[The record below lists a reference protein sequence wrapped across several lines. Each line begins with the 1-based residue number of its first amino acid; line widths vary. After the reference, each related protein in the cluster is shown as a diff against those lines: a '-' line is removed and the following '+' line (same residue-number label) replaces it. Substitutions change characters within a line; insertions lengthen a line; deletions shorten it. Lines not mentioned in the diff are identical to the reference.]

1 MNILRDFLEHMVD
14 YAGLFPPA
22 RLDMKTAF
30 HNYDAYRDSLESW
43 MLGRFIVP
51 FSRLAEMEEEAG
63 DRIGAASEQN
73 PFRYSLIA
81 GPRPDAAALG
91 LAAFNGK
98 YRLSGNGAGAVVEA
112 VECKADTIEEIRS
125 LAGLFPEDVAV
136 FVEIPWGKE
145 AGGLIG
151 ALAEANLNAKVRTG
165 GIVPDLYPPAA
176 GLLNFIWACHLS
188 GVPFKATAGLHHPV
202 RSRHP
207 ITYEPGAPQEM
218 MFGFLNVFL
227 AAAFIRE
234 GMDRGEAGRLLEETD
249 PSAFEFDEEG
259 GGWRGNRLNGAR
271 LLEARKFAVS
281 FGSCSFEEPLEDL
294 KRLKWL

>member
-30 HNYDAYRDSLESW
+30 HNYHTYRDSLESW
-43 MLGRFIVP
+43 MLGSFIVP
-51 FSRLAEMEEEAG
+51 FSRLAEMEDEAG
-63 DRIGAASEQN
+63 DRIGAASEES
-73 PFRYSLIA
+73 PFRCSLIA

-202 RSRHP
+202 RSRHVP
-207 ITYEPGAPQEM
+207 LLRARGRAVRVRVSGGGLHSGGHGPGRSRPPARRDRPFRLRIRRRGWRMAREPPEWGP
-218 MFGFLNVFL
+218 L
-227 AAAFIRE
+227 AKRSQV
-234 GMDRGEAGRLLEETD
+234 RRLLWIL
-249 PSAFEFDEEG
+249 FI
-259 GGWRGNRLNGAR
+259 
-271 LLEARKFAVS
+271 
-281 FGSCSFEEPLEDL
+281 
-294 KRLKWL
+294 